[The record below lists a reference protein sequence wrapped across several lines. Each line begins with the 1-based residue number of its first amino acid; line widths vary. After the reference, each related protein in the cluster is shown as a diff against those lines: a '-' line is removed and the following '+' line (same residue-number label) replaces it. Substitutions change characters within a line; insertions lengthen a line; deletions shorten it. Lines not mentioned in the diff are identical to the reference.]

1 MKYEYEAVLPQL
13 CGILKY
19 NFNNNKRVNMGDL
32 KYKQKRNE
40 RM

>member
-1 MKYEYEAVLPQL
+1 
-13 CGILKY
+13 LKY

-40 RM
+40 RMWTNNSLL